1 MLECEFIKQGNNNS
15 VYTKIKCIQKFTSL
29 INIKYKFKLILKSLP
44 KFKSIMQ
51 KKSSTDSEHLNLYV
65 KHEIFDFET
74 EAIR

>member
-1 MLECEFIKQGNNNS
+1 M
-15 VYTKIKCIQKFTSL
+15 
-29 INIKYKFKLILKSLP
+29 ILKSLP

>member
-1 MLECEFIKQGNNNS
+1 
-15 VYTKIKCIQKFTSL
+15 
-29 INIKYKFKLILKSLP
+29 
-44 KFKSIMQ
+44 MQ